1 MYDVAKFECDIENAQ
16 HKGNYGD
23 EDFLNYL
30 LKLRTL
36 PIYHPLPAN
45 KTQVWYY
52 SLVKCFYCHYYR
64 DE

>member
-1 MYDVAKFECDIENAQ
+1 MYDVTKFECDIENAQ

-30 LKLRTL
+30 IKLRSL

-52 SLVKCFYCHYYR
+52 S
-64 DE
+64 